1 MKKERNIQ
9 MEVIRILAM
18 FMIILGHAVLYGH
31 ATESVKNIGGVL
43 TTALETLLLQKQI
56 FLF

>member
-31 ATESVKNIGGVL
+31 ATESVKIMGGGGY
-43 TTALETLLLQKQI
+43 
-56 FLF
+56 

>member
-31 ATESVKNIGGVL
+31 ATESVKNIGGGIDNC
-43 TTALETLLLQKQI
+43 T
-56 FLF
+56 